1 MEIRDLHY
9 VFLHGSRLGAEKMWE
24 MELIWMLKF
33 LFFVDGIL
41 EFLLLGSGKM
51 EGSTQRSRISGSGS
65 VELRSSFLMDMVK
78 AKEKKEMMETVF
90 VFFSFVFSA
99 AKRGLNL
106 LIYCEDLFD
115 APFFGTILNV
125 YCA

>member
-41 EFLLLGSGKM
+41 EFPLLGSGKM
-51 EGSTQRSRISGSGS
+51 EGSSQRSRISGSGS

-78 AKEKKEMMETVF
+78 AKEKKRNDGN
-90 VFFSFVFSA
+90 SFRV
-99 AKRGLNL
+99 
-106 LIYCEDLFD
+106 LFLRFLSSQTR
-115 APFFGTILNV
+115 A
-125 YCA
+125 